1 MNISLLN
8 IALVSDQREHL
19 DLLQLYLN
27 NKQYKLFPMS
37 QSDAISKILLNDPFD
52 MVIFDGPSFEALN
65 LKPIFNLRNVKLHQ
79 STPFLFILSD
89 EQAVIRLEIYKDE
102 FSSFLSDPVDK
113 FELLSQAK
121 LLLSLGQLN
130 KRVFLYNDVFE
141 SEKRLI
147 HHLEDILQTGEL
159 TECKNTDNFI
169 ETLEAEF
176 VRKMELIS
184 AVEMALFL
192 TYHPQNETLH
202 LHQYSADT
210 KKLVKR
216 SIFKLHDSKVKYALE
231 SHTPQIFEG
240 NTLLDPFVQELEE
253 TIGFEINAMLFA
265 PFMVFHQAQG
275 AMVLINKIYR
285 NSFTENDLSL
295 ILLTTQRLEYIYEE
309 IHLRLKASGESTI
322 YPGQD
327 SNAVLFAL
335 YKEVLESVEF
345 GILVF
350 SDDFV
355 LRYWNNFAGQIL
367 ELPDETGALLKDALG
382 ESSFTLIRE
391 IITEN
396 RLPLFRQEMSIINK
410 KSKQLHLG
418 YSIYRIQNE
427 ASGDN
432 RFVLTFMEIS
442 QTKRLQAEI
451 IRMDRMASLGV
462 LAAGIAHEIRN
473 PLAGIKAMAQTL
485 EEELG
490 DDKTKVEYVE
500 RIVRQVNR
508 LDQLL
513 RSFFSYAKPQ
523 RPDPI
528 RCKIPDIVN
537 EVLPLFSR
545 KLKDNNITV
554 RERYSR
560 DLKSIFVDFN
570 QIQQV
575 IFNLVLNAIEAM
587 QEGGELQ
594 IRARLPE
601 ETQPLIDRRQRIP
614 KLFSDVYNEITIS
627 DNGSGMDEDTLN
639 KVFNPFYTTKANGTG
654 LGLSIVYQIIREHG
668 GQITVESLVGKG
680 TTFKILL
687 PVYIEHDKN

>member
-1 MNISLLN
+1 
-8 IALVSDQREHL
+8 
-19 DLLQLYLN
+19 
-27 NKQYKLFPMS
+27 
-37 QSDAISKILLNDPFD
+37 
-52 MVIFDGPSFEALN
+52 
-65 LKPIFNLRNVKLHQ
+65 
-79 STPFLFILSD
+79 
-89 EQAVIRLEIYKDE
+89 
-102 FSSFLSDPVDK
+102 
-113 FELLSQAK
+113 
-121 LLLSLGQLN
+121 
-130 KRVFLYNDVFE
+130 
-141 SEKRLI
+141 
-147 HHLEDILQTGEL
+147 
-159 TECKNTDNFI
+159 
-169 ETLEAEF
+169 
-176 VRKMELIS
+176 MELIS